1 MKYHKTSCA
10 GGRHNMPRP
19 LLTLKLVTQVLST
32 TYTGMVDYNCIKP
45 VAGKNTQQAWAL
57 VRVSG
62 ERELSLERE

>member
-1 MKYHKTSCA
+1 
-10 GGRHNMPRP
+10 MPRP